1 MKLTLDQIDQA
12 YAACSKIKDE
22 KLNIKTAY
30 KLLKLVQELE
40 EEIRNIENFSR
51 ELILEY
57 CEKDDTGNPIM
68 TTTENGQ
75 EGVNIPEENRDILNE
90 KLKELGET
98 EIEIKDYKFNFS
110 EFDNLTISFVD
121 VNGLCLFID
130 DNE

>member
-57 CEKDDTGNPIM
+57 CEKDDAGNPIM

-130 DNE
+130 DDE

>member
-1 MKLTLDQIDQA
+1 
-12 YAACSKIKDE
+12 
-22 KLNIKTAY
+22 
-30 KLLKLVQELE
+30 
-40 EEIRNIENFSR
+40 
-51 ELILEY
+51 
-57 CEKDDTGNPIM
+57 M